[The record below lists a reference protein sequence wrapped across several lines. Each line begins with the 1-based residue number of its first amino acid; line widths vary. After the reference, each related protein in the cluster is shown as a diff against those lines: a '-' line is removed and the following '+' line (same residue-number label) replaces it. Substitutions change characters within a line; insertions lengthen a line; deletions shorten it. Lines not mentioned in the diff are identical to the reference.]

1 MKSKH
6 VKSSKSSKSSMSI
19 KSSIQD
25 NISVICVFK
34 NDIINLKLWLDHY
47 IWQGVDHFY
56 LIDNGCE
63 SINEILNIISSYNNT
78 NSNLITLDRT
88 SDILLNEDNNIN
100 YIRYIYD
107 KYNLRKTTKWLI
119 GADLDEFW
127 YSKKSLKYELKYSH
141 RDVIYTN
148 YLMFGNN
155 DIQLSHPDDIRQSNI
170 NRLPL
175 FSKNQ
180 KWILK
185 TKKFKSKNIKINYI
199 LSNKQN
205 KTIINNVSIF
215 LNCYQTQSKEYYNN
229 SKKYIIDKYLNGKSD
244 KYNNY
249 YTHFNKKTIYE
260 DKRLAKLIKEF
271 NFDNILFNL
280 INNLETKLIKNKD
293 VNEDVNVNENVNYVS
308 ESVNENDEEKN
319 VNYASESV
327 NENDEEKNVNYA
339 NYVSESV
346 NEIDEDKNVNYVRE
360 LSNEITEEK
369 NVNYASESVDEIDEE
384 RNVNYASELVN
395 EIDERNASESV
406 NEITEER
413 DVDYIN
419 ETTKDKNVM
428 DVNYVNEITEE
439 KNVKDISE
447 SVNEITEEKNVRNVN
462 ESVNEITEEK
472 DKNEI
477 KDVIKENKVE
487 FTEINNCKKSLIKIK
502 LK

>member
-1 MKSKH
+1 
-6 VKSSKSSKSSMSI
+6 MSI
-19 KSSIQD
+19 KIQD

-199 LSNKQN
+199 LTNKQN

-293 VNEDVNVNENVNYVS
+293 VNEDVNVNENINYASESVNEIDEEKNINYASESVNEMDEEKYVNYVS
-308 ESVNENDEEKN
+308 ESVNEINERNVSELSNEITEEMDI
-319 VNYASESV
+319 NYASESV
-327 NENDEEKNVNYA
+327 NEINEMN
-339 NYVSESV
+339 VSEI
-346 NEIDEDKNVNYVRE
+346 NEMNVSE

-369 NVNYASESVDEIDEE
+369 D
-384 RNVNYASELVN
+384 
-395 EIDERNASESV
+395 
-406 NEITEER
+406 ER

-419 ETTKDKNVM
+419 ETTKDKNV
-428 DVNYVNEITEE
+428 NYVNEITED
-439 KNVKDISE
+439 KDERDVSE
-447 SVNEITEEKNVRNVN
+447 SINEITEEKNVRNVN

>member
-6 VKSSKSSKSSMSI
+6 VKSSKSSMSIKSSRSSMSI
-19 KSSIQD
+19 KIQD

-199 LSNKQN
+199 LTNKQN

-280 INNLETKLIKNKD
+280 FNNLETKLIKNKD
-293 VNEDVNVNENVNYVS
+293 VNEDVNVNENINYASESVNEIDEEKNINYASESVNEMDEEKYVNYVS
-308 ESVNENDEEKN
+308 ESVNEINERNVSELSNEITEEMDI
-319 VNYASESV
+319 NYASESV
-327 NENDEEKNVNYA
+327 NEINEMN
-339 NYVSESV
+339 VSEI
-346 NEIDEDKNVNYVRE
+346 NEMNVSE

-369 NVNYASESVDEIDEE
+369 D
-384 RNVNYASELVN
+384 
-395 EIDERNASESV
+395 
-406 NEITEER
+406 ER

-419 ETTKDKNVM
+419 ETTKDKNV
-428 DVNYVNEITEE
+428 NYVNEITED
-439 KNVKDISE
+439 KDERDVSE
-447 SVNEITEEKNVRNVN
+447 SINEITEEKNVRNVN